1 MKQDWTP
8 DSWRKKKAL
17 HQPIYTDK
25 KKLDKAV
32 KKNEK
37 TSPVGFRWG
46 SKKFKK

>member
-32 KKNEK
+32 KKIA
-37 TSPVGFRWG
+37 
-46 SKKFKK
+46 